1 MNLTEH
7 LDPKKTT
14 QLFGYKN
21 KFNFLSNLILEEKFP
36 RVILF
41 SGEKGIGKSTLIN
54 HLMYFYFDKENYD
67 VKDLILSNQSTFYKQ
82 FVSNIFPNIFYFN
95 GSNFK
100 NVKIEDIRNL
110 KKSLLSTSLND
121 LKRFVIL
128 DDVEIFNKSSLN
140 ALLKIIE
147 EPNKNIHFILI
158 NNKSNSLLETIRS
171 RSLEIKIFFNYDEK
185 NFIITSLIEKFNQ
198 PKSLDENLLNISPGN
213 FLRFN
218 HVCNLKK
225 INIEENFLINLSLIL
240 NFYKKDKDIFYKDL
254 ILYLAEYYLQ
264 KNKFDRK
271 FNNKK
276 KLIELRYFFCKKI
289 NDFFLYNLNQ
299 NTLLSSLENKLFK

>member
-100 NVKIEDIRNL
+100 NVKIEDIKF

-140 ALLKIIE
+140 ALLK
-147 EPNKNIHFILI
+147 LL
-158 NNKSNSLLETIRS
+158 KSQ
-171 RSLEIKIFFNYDEK
+171 IKIF
-185 NFIITSLIEKFNQ
+185 
-198 PKSLDENLLNISPGN
+198 
-213 FLRFN
+213 
-218 HVCNLKK
+218 
-225 INIEENFLINLSLIL
+225 
-240 NFYKKDKDIFYKDL
+240 
-254 ILYLAEYYLQ
+254 ILY
-264 KNKFDRK
+264 
-271 FNNKK
+271 
-276 KLIELRYFFCKKI
+276 
-289 NDFFLYNLNQ
+289 
-299 NTLLSSLENKLFK
+299 

>member
-7 LDPKKTT
+7 FDPKKTT
-14 QLFGYKN
+14 QLFGYES
-21 KFNFLSNLILEEKFP
+21 KFNFLSNLILKEKFP
-36 RVILF
+36 RAILF

-67 VKDLILSNQSTFYKQ
+67 VNDLISSNQSTFYKQ

-110 KKSLLSTSLND
+110 KKSLLVTSLND
-121 LKRFVIL
+121 YKRFVIL

-158 NNKSNSLLETIRS
+158 NNKSNPLLETIRS
-171 RSLEIKIFFNYDEK
+171 RSLEIKIFFNYNEK
-185 NFIITSLIEKFNQ
+185 NFIINSLIKKFNQ
-198 PKSLDENLLNISPGN
+198 QKSINENLLNLSPGN

-225 INIEENFLINLSLIL
+225 INIEENFLINLSSIL

-254 ILYLAEYYLQ
+254 ILYLVEYYLQ
-264 KNKFDRK
+264 KNKYDRK
-271 FNNKK
+271 FYNHKR
-276 KLIELRYFFCKKI
+276 LIELRYFFYKKI

-299 NTLLSSLENKLFK
+299 NTLISSLENKLFK